1 MREVAVLLATYN
13 GEKYIEEQLKSIL
26 DQDFK
31 NFTLFIRDDGSN
43 DGTLDILSKYL
54 NEDKRI
60 KLISDEH
67 SNTGQLRN
75 FSALMDYAT
84 KYSYVFFSDQ
94 DDIWNEN
101 KISVSLSELKK
112 KENISQGPL
121 LLFTNYK
128 NFFSDSNEEV
138 QVYNDKN
145 KFYTKNLFVQN
156 WIMGCT
162 VVINQELLIASLNI
176 PQNAENHDNWIA
188 NVAATVGKVH
198 YTDVV
203 TMKHR
208 IHENNVTTRIGYR
221 EKRLDFVK
229 KYYKNR
235 YIYLNR
241 RMGVLDEL
249 NKRFYDNHLYTNNK
263 GFKEYRI
270 LMEKYG
276 KSAVFYSWIK
286 KFKGFSKKQTL
297 LFYMIL
303 MSKKKS

>member
-198 YTDVV
+198 YTDVE

-235 YIYLNR
+235 FR
-241 RMGVLDEL
+241 VD
-249 NKRFYDNHLYTNNK
+249 D
-263 GFKEYRI
+263 
-270 LMEKYG
+270 
-276 KSAVFYSWIK
+276 
-286 KFKGFSKKQTL
+286 
-297 LFYMIL
+297 
-303 MSKKKS
+303 